1 MERIEN
7 KLSKDKSSYL
17 LSDNNITDSDSHI
30 PTIMANLLVETSSST
45 DILSPS
51 IEQKSTAL
59 FRMIL
64 KMIK

>member
-17 LSDNNITDSDSHI
+17 LSGNNITDSDSHI
-30 PTIMANLLVETSSST
+30 PTIMATLLVETSSST